1 MTATDDRR
9 PLLDLLPYSPAG
21 RRSPMTCHYRCATS
35 CAVPAPNHSGNA
47 YFGDVVRAAV
57 SRRGV
62 LAGLVGLGVAGAAV
76 AQAQPASAFGGGD
89 DVNLLADP
97 FDPGHVVDF
106 DVIAPVSAEV
116 DSFDVPAGWTWAPL
130 ISWGDPILPGAPDF
144 DFENQTAEAQLGQ
157 FGYNNDYT
165 TIVPLQDPNRALLV
179 CNNEYTNEE
188 LMFRDWVDAQSATD
202 EQLRISLAA
211 HGMSVVELRRA
222 DADSPW
228 GYVRGSDFNRRIT
241 PMTPMRFTGPAAGAK
256 ALRTE
261 ADPQG
266 RTPVGTFGNC
276 AGGTTPWGTV
286 LSGEENFNGY
296 FSSPEVEGGQSDR
309 YSVYGSGGRAWERVE
324 PRFSAENE
332 PNEANRFGWIVEV
345 DPSDPTSTPRKHT
358 AMGRMKHEGATVSL
372 AADGRV
378 VSYMGDDERFEYLYK
393 FVSKRTYREGDR
405 KHNMRLLEDGDLYVA
420 VFEGDGIE
428 DERYDGRGRW
438 VQLTR
443 GGRSVVP
450 GMSIDQVLVNTRAA
464 ADVVGATKMDRPEDV
479 ERNPVNGRVYVACTN
494 NTRRGTLGQPGVD
507 EANPRP
513 LNKDGHVVEIVE
525 ARDDA
530 AATTFSWNLVLVC
543 GDPEDQS
550 TYFGGF
556 DPAQVSPISCPDNVA
571 FDTTGNLWISTD
583 GNTLG
588 SNDGLYEVVVDG
600 PNRGQVRQF
609 LSVPTGAE
617 TCGPV
622 IADDGRTVF
631 VAVQHPGEVDG
642 ATIDDPAS
650 TFPYD
655 GTGQPRPSVVQ
666 VRRA

>member
-1 MTATDDRR
+1 MTTDACQ
-9 PLLDLLPYSPAG
+9 PTLTLLPYAPAG

-35 CAVPAPNHSGNA
+35 CATPVQNRSANA
-47 YFGDVVRAAV
+47 YFGDVVRSAV

-76 AQAQPASAFGGGD
+76 AGARPAAASPGGG

-97 FDPGHVVDF
+97 FDPGHAVEF
-106 DVIAPVSAEV
+106 EVIAPVPAEV
-116 DSFDVPAGWTWAPL
+116 DSFAVPAGWTWAPL
-130 ISWGDPILPGAPDF
+130 ISWGDPILPGAPEF
-144 DFENQTAEAQLGQ
+144 DHENQSEAAQLGQ

-188 LMFRDWVDAQSATD
+188 LMFRDWVDSDSATE
-202 EQLRISLAA
+202 EQLRISIAA

-222 DADSPW
+222 GADQPW
-228 GYVRGSDFNRRIT
+228 GHLRESVFNRRIT
-241 PMTPMRFTGPAAGAK
+241 PWTPMAFTGPAAGAK
-256 ALRTE
+256 ALRTS

-296 FSSPEVEGGQSDR
+296 FSSPETEGGQSDR
-309 YSVYGSGGRAWERVE
+309 YSVYGSSGRGWERVD
-324 PRFSAENE
+324 PRFGAGTE
-332 PNEANRFGWIVEV
+332 PNEAHRFGWIVEV

-372 AADGRV
+372 AADGRAV
-378 VSYMGDDERFEYLYK
+378 AYMGDDERFEYLYK
-393 FVSKRTYREGDR
+393 FVSKETYREGDR
-405 KHNMRLLEDGDLYVA
+405 EHNLRLLEDGDLFVA
-420 VFEGDGIE
+420 VFEGDGID

-438 VQLTR
+438 VALTR
-443 GGRSVVP
+443 NGRSVVP
-450 GMSIDQVLVNTRAA
+450 GMSVEEVLVNTRAA

-494 NTRRGTLGQPGVD
+494 NTQRGTLGKTGVD

-530 AATTFSWNLVLVC
+530 AATEFAWNLVLVC

-556 DPAQVSPISCPDNVA
+556 DPALVSPISCPDNVA

-588 SNDGLYEVVVDG
+588 SNDGLFEVVVDG
-600 PNRGQVRQF
+600 PDRGRVRQF

-642 ATIDDPAS
+642 ATIDEPAS

-666 VRRA
+666 VRKD